1 MSELSAFPVSLCLPH
16 WHSIRQTAVPSKS
29 LNSLRIV
36 YSAARSCTSDI
47 SVIKHM
53 QVSSVIKHMQVSLT
67 VTVLKTIL
75 GEKFTLMLSSVSPK
89 SVNSEYN
96 ATNNIYHAILIDY
109 YY

>member
-1 MSELSAFPVSLCLPH
+1 
-16 WHSIRQTAVPSKS
+16 
-29 LNSLRIV
+29 
-36 YSAARSCTSDI
+36 
-47 SVIKHM
+47 
-53 QVSSVIKHMQVSLT
+53 MQVSLT

>member
-1 MSELSAFPVSLCLPH
+1 MKAIKLSELSAFPVSLCLPH

-47 SVIKHM
+47 
-53 QVSSVIKHMQVSLT
+53 SVIKHMQVSLT